1 MASTTP
7 TSSAAPS
14 RWPWLVAAGVLLVVG
29 WLFILWNNSFHPTA
43 PVVFVCLGYFAGISA
58 IYTLFR
64 TGAAAVSEVEE
75 DDAEAWGR
83 PEGAR
88 AELQREKRALLKA
101 IKEAEF
107 DRDMGKLSE
116 RDASQMIA
124 TYRARAIEVIKE
136 IDRLDGAGGASVQD
150 EIEREVR
157 ARLAM
162 PERKGGKA
170 KPAEAKAGGK
180 GKDAKAAKDAKAE
193 KSEKAKSSAAKADAT
208 AADAKSDAK
217 AVDANATAES
227 EPASDSDSDADADS
241 DSDSDSDSKHGAD
254 TPAPSED
261 EPAEVAPHDAGA
273 ESTAKEATP

>member
-29 WLFILWNNSFHPTA
+29 WLFILWNNSFHVTA
-43 PVVFVCLGYFAGISA
+43 PVVFVCLGYFAGVSA

-64 TGAAAVSEVEE
+64 TGAAAVSEAEE

-170 KPAEAKAGGK
+170 KAAEAKAGGK
-180 GKDAKAAKDAKAE
+180 AKDAKAE
-193 KSEKAKSSAAKADAT
+193 NAEKGEKAKPSAAKADAK
-208 AADAKSDAK
+208 AADASDAK
-217 AVDANATAES
+217 AMGAKAAAEAKA
-227 EPASDSDSDADADS
+227 EPASGPDSDSEPESESEHSAA
-241 DSDSDSDSKHGAD
+241 A
-254 TPAPSED
+254 PAPSED